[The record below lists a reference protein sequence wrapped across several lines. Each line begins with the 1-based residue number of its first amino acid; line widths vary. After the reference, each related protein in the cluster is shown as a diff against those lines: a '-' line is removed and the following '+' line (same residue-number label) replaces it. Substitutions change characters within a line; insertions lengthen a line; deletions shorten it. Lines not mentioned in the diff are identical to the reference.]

1 LKLIYGNRREGFVNV
16 LIIDSKMRDK
26 LTIAIDG
33 YSSSGKSTV
42 AKDLAARLG
51 YTYIDSGAMYRVVT
65 LVAMRKGIIQSEIVD
80 EVKLNNELEQID
92 ISFSYNSESKRYE
105 SYLNGELVE
114 DEIRSLD
121 VSNKVSHIAKIP
133 FVREFL
139 VEKQREMGDVGGV
152 IMDGRDIGTVVFP
165 NADIKLFVTAD
176 VEVRARRRYNELIAK
191 GEDVSLQ
198 DVIDNVRNRDHIDET
213 REVSPLRKAD
223 DAVVLDTSKMTPA
236 DQLEWLENMVK
247 EKLAV

>member
-1 LKLIYGNRREGFVNV
+1 
-16 LIIDSKMRDK
+16 MRDK

-33 YSSSGKSTV
+33 HSSSGKSTV

-65 LVAMRKGIIQSEIVD
+65 LVAMRKGIIQSGIVD
-80 EVKLNNELEQID
+80 EEKLKRELEQID
-92 ISFSYNSESKRYE
+92 ISFSYNSDSKRYE

-121 VSNKVSHIAKIP
+121 VSNSVSYVAKIG

-165 NADIKLFVTAD
+165 NAEIKLFVTAG
-176 VEVRARRRYNELIAK
+176 VEVRAKRRYDELIAK
-191 GEDVSLQ
+191 GENVSLD

-213 REVSPLRKAD
+213 REVSPLKKAD
-223 DAVVLDTSKMTPA
+223 DAIVLDTSNMTPLE
-236 DQLEWLENMVK
+236 QLEWLEGIVN

>member
-1 LKLIYGNRREGFVNV
+1 
-16 LIIDSKMRDK
+16 MRDK

-33 YSSSGKSTV
+33 HSSSGKSTV

-65 LVAMRKGIIQSEIVD
+65 LVAMRKGIIHTGVVD
-80 EVKLNNELEQID
+80 EEILKNELEQID

-121 VSNKVSHIAKIP
+121 VSNSVSYVAKIG

-165 NADIKLFVTAD
+165 NAEIKLFVTAG
-176 VEVRARRRYNELIAK
+176 VEVRAKRRYDELIGK
-191 GEDVSLQ
+191 GENVSLD
-198 DVIDNVRNRDHIDET
+198 DVIENVRNRDHIDET
-213 REVSPLRKAD
+213 REVSPLKKAD
-223 DAVVLDTSKMTPA
+223 DAIVLDTSNMTPLE
-236 DQLEWLENMVK
+236 QLEWLEGIVN

>member
-1 LKLIYGNRREGFVNV
+1 
-16 LIIDSKMRDK
+16 MRDK

-65 LVAMRKGIIQSEIVD
+65 LVAMRKGIIHSGIVD
-80 EVKLNNELEQID
+80 EEKLNRELEQID
-92 ISFSYNSESKRYE
+92 ISFSYNPESKRYE

-114 DEIRSLD
+114 DEIRSMD
-121 VSNKVSHIAKIP
+121 VSNKVSHIAKIA

-165 NADIKLFVTAD
+165 FADIKLFVTAN
-176 VEVRARRRYNELIAK
+176 VQVRAKRRYEELVGK
-191 GEDVSLQ
+191 GENVSLEE
-198 DVIDNVRNRDHIDET
+198 VVDNVRTRDYIDEN
-213 REVSPLRKAD
+213 REVSPLKKAD
-223 DAVVLDTSKMTPA
+223 DAIVLDTSRMTPA
-236 DQLEWLENMVK
+236 EQLEWLEEIVK

>member
-1 LKLIYGNRREGFVNV
+1 
-16 LIIDSKMRDK
+16 MRDK

-65 LVAMRKGIIQSEIVD
+65 LVAMRKGIIHSGIVD
-80 EVKLNNELEQID
+80 EEKLNRELEQID
-92 ISFSYNSESKRYE
+92 ISFSYNPESKRYE

-114 DEIRSLD
+114 DEIRSMD
-121 VSNKVSHIAKIP
+121 VSNKVSHIAKIA

-165 NADIKLFVTAD
+165 FADIKLFVTAN
-176 VEVRARRRYNELIAK
+176 VEVRAKRRYEELVGK
-191 GEDVSLQ
+191 GENVSLEE
-198 DVIDNVRNRDHIDET
+198 VVDNVRTRDYIDEN
-213 REVSPLRKAD
+213 REVSPLKKAD
-223 DAVVLDTSKMTPA
+223 DAIVLDTSRMTPA
-236 DQLEWLENMVK
+236 EQLEWLEEIVK

>member
-1 LKLIYGNRREGFVNV
+1 
-16 LIIDSKMRDK
+16 MRDK

-65 LVAMRKGIIQSEIVD
+65 LVAMRKSLIHIDEVD
-80 EVKLNNELEQID
+80 EDKLKKELEQID
-92 ISFSYNSESKRYE
+92 ISFSYNPEYKKYE

-114 DEIRSLD
+114 KEIRSMD
-121 VSNKVSHIAKIP
+121 VSNKVSYIARIP

-139 VEKQREMGDVGGV
+139 VERQREMGDVGGV

-165 NADIKLFVTAD
+165 HADIKLFVTAD
-176 VEVRARRRYNELIAK
+176 VHVRAKRRYDELKAK
-191 GEDVSLQ
+191 GEDVSL
-198 DVIDNVRNRDHIDET
+198 DEVIANVKGRDHIDEN
-213 REVSPLRKAD
+213 RDVSPLRKAD
-223 DAVVLDTSKMTPA
+223 DAIVLDTSKMTPSE
-236 DQLEWLENMVK
+236 QLQWLEEIVK
-247 EKLAV
+247 EKLTV